1 MPNHA
6 KEYSFDV
13 IEFTIRENESCV
25 DQFEF
30 CKTLMKVLMLNWMF
44 TIMQISLL
52 RVHFAQLNADWRN
65 WTYFR
70 VIVWLLVQMIAYF
83 L

>member
-1 MPNHA
+1 MPDHA

-13 IEFTIRENESCV
+13 IEFTMRANESCF

-30 CKTLMKVLMLNWMF
+30 YKTLMKVLMLNWMF

-52 RVHFAQLNADWRN
+52 RVHFAQMNADWRN
-65 WTYFR
+65 WTYFSI
-70 VIVWLLVQMIAYF
+70 IVWLLVQMIAYF
-83 L
+83 P

>member
-1 MPNHA
+1 MPDHA

-13 IEFTIRENESCV
+13 IEFTMRASESCF

-30 CKTLMKVLMLNWMF
+30 CKTLTKVLMLNWMF

-52 RVHFAQLNADWRN
+52 SVHFAQLNADWRN
-65 WTYFR
+65 WTYFSLM
-70 VIVWLLVQMIAYF
+70 VWLLVQMIAYF